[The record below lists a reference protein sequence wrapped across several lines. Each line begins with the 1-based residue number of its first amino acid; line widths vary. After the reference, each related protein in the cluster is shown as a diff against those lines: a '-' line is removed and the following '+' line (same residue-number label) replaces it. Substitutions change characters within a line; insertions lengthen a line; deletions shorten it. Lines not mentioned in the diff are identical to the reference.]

1 MNWAVL
7 APFLVATLLVVMT
20 PGPVMT
26 IIAHNTLRH
35 GTAAGLLTAIGVE
48 LGELCLLIVASA
60 GVTISAELSPALF
73 RWLALAG
80 ALYLVWLAA
89 SGLRSRYAAGP
100 TSIAVR
106 TRMPIVEGLTVAL
119 GNPVALVFYAAFFP
133 QFLDPDRPAIRQT
146 IVLGALYLCT
156 ALAFDLVW
164 VLTLAR
170 IRVPVTWRRF
180 ASVLELGSAAVYL
193 TIAIIGFVGF
203 AKAWD

>member
-1 MNWAVL
+1 MTWAVL
-7 APFLVATLLVVMT
+7 APFLVATLLIVVT

-48 LGELCLLIVASA
+48 LGELCLLVAASA
-60 GVTISAELSPALF
+60 GVTISAGLSPVLF

-89 SGLRSRYAAGP
+89 GALRSRYAAGP
-100 TSIAVR
+100 TSIAGR

-133 QFLDPDRPAIRQT
+133 QFLDPDRPAARQA
-146 IVLGALYLCT
+146 IVLGALYLGT

-164 VLTLAR
+164 VLALAR
-170 IRVPVTWRRF
+170 VRVPAAWRRF
-180 ASVLELGSAAVYL
+180 GNVLELGSAAVYL